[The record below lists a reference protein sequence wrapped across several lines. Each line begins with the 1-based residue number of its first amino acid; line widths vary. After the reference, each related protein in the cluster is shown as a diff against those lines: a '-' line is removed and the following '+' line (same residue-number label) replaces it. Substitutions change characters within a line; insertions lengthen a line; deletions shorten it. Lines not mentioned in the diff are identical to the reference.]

1 MPVFFSILFQD
12 VINELFHT
20 ERSHVRNLKVLD
32 SVFRRPLIETGR
44 MPRELVERIFPNLGD
59 VLALHQRY
67 NTAMKERIAAGG
79 GFPIREI
86 GDILTGMFLEGNG
99 DTLVR
104 IGGEF
109 IKNQNSTIEE
119 LKRMRTRYNFFLMYK
134 FTVLINF
141 WINDIS

>member
-1 MPVFFSILFQD
+1 LRSSIIFSFQD

-32 SVFRRPLIETGR
+32 SVFRRPLTETGR
-44 MPRELVERIFPNLGD
+44 MPHELLDRLFPNLGD
-59 VLALHQRY
+59 VLALHQRHS
-67 NTAMKERIAAGG
+67 TAMRERVAAGG
-79 GFPIREI
+79 GFPVREI

-119 LKRMRTRYNFFLMYK
+119 LKRMRSR
-134 FTVLINF
+134 
-141 WINDIS
+141 

>member
-1 MPVFFSILFQD
+1 LTSGRRFDFHVDLLVFQD

-44 MPRELVERIFPNLGD
+44 MPRELLDRLFPNLGE
-59 VLALHQRY
+59 VLALHQRH
-67 NTAMKERIAAGG
+67 NTAMKERIATGG
-79 GFPIREI
+79 GFPVIEI
-86 GDILTGMFLEGNG
+86 SDILTGMFLEGNG

-119 LKRMRTRYNFFLMYK
+119 LKRMRAR
-134 FTVLINF
+134 
-141 WINDIS
+141 